1 MKGWLTKYSLLLF
14 LVIAISSCE
23 KPVDSQVRI
32 TVKDNAGNELSGI
45 VVKLYGES
53 TDSVYVNK
61 LSLYDLEETT
71 NDGGLVVFDF
81 NDFYDQGDNGFA
93 ILTVEVARDTNIYK
107 SLVKVIEGETISK
120 EITLP

>member
-1 MKGWLTKYSLLLF
+1 MRGLFTKYSFLLF
-14 LVIAISSCE
+14 LVIAVSSCE

-32 TVKDNAGNELSGI
+32 TVKDASGSTI
-45 VVKLYGES
+45 EGLVVRLYGES

-71 NDGGLVVFDF
+71 NEGGIAVFNF

-93 ILTVEVARDTNIYK
+93 ILTVEVAQDTNVYK
-107 SLVKVIEGETISK
+107 SLVKVSEGETISK
-120 EITLP
+120 EIVLP